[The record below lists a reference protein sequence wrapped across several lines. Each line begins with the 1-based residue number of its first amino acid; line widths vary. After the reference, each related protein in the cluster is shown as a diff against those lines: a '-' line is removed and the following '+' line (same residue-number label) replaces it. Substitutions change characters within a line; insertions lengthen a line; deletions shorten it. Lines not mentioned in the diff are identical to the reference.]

1 MDLKKIVQ
9 NLRNDLGLHGNYPFL
24 VKIPFNHGHI
34 VEDKSGFYILALTK
48 NNELYFHGITKF
60 RYRYDKKKD
69 FSIRLSP
76 FKNYTFQTVGKNL
89 RQITLYNDEDYLPF
103 YYFCN
108 IHNSYEGEN
117 NAAYLCKEFDKLG
130 ITEKN
135 LIIDK
140 DKELNEVEND
150 EE

>member
-9 NLRNDLGLHGNYPFL
+9 NLRNDLGLHGNYPVV
-24 VKIPFNHGHI
+24 VKIPFNKGHI

-48 NNELYFHGITKF
+48 KNELYFHGITKF
-60 RYRYDKKKD
+60 RYRYDKTKD
-69 FSIRLSP
+69 FAIRLSP
-76 FKNYTFQTVGKNL
+76 FKHYTFENVGKNL

-108 IHNSYEGEN
+108 IKGSYEGEN

-130 ITEKN
+130 IIEKSLFIN
-135 LIIDK
+135 N
-140 DKELNEVEND
+140 DKELSGEND

>member
-24 VKIPFNHGHI
+24 VKIPINQGHI
-34 VEDKSGFYILALTK
+34 VEDKTGFYIVALTK
-48 NNELYFHGITKF
+48 KNELYFHGLTKF
-60 RYRYDKKKD
+60 RYRYDKTKD
-69 FSIRLSP
+69 FAIKLEP

-89 RQITLYNDEDYLPF
+89 RQITLVNDEDYLPL

-108 IHNSYEGEN
+108 THNSYEGEN
-117 NAAYLCKEFDKLG
+117 NAAYLCQNLDKLG
-130 ITEKN
+130 IKEIN

-140 DKELNEVEND
+140 AKELNEQATK
-150 EE
+150 